1 MRQINVLVLLLSA
14 AFLSMGMVQP
24 GYAMSFGNHHNDSG
38 PANSSINR
46 GNGGNGNTIS
56 GATLDA
62 QPYQVPVPVPEPAS
76 VVLLAS
82 GLLGVGLWRWTKRS

>member
-1 MRQINVLVLLLSA
+1 MRKIGFSLMTVSA
-14 AFLSMGMVQP
+14 LFVTMVALQP
-24 GYAMSFGNHHNDSG
+24 GYGMSFGNHHNDSG

>member
-1 MRQINVLVLLLSA
+1 MRPINVWAVLLSA
-14 AFLSMGMVQP
+14 MFLSMGVVQP

-38 PANSSINR
+38 PANSSINK

-82 GLLGVGLWRWTKRS
+82 GLFGVGVWHWTKRP